1 MAFTLPPLRCREAA
15 ETTLSFLEWLFE
27 VASVG
32 EIDFGSEVEL
42 DEVKGLRSWTGY
54 ASWVEGAEDGGG
66 MYWCDCCWPLIAA
79 LMDAKDPF
87 LGNDEE
93 EEGLV

>member
-1 MAFTLPPLRCREAA
+1 M
-15 ETTLSFLEWLFE
+15 
-27 VASVG
+27 G
-32 EIDFGSEVEL
+32 EIDFGSDVEL

-54 ASWVEGAEDGGG
+54 ASWAEAAEDGVG
-66 MYWCDCCWPLIAA
+66 MYWCDCWPLIAA

-93 EEGLV
+93 EEGLA